1 MAPGGSDLWNLFTVG
16 NVLVSF
22 LFLLLLH
29 YLIELYQFR
38 RMQAG
43 PRLYSIPILGSVLSF
58 NRGAGRSLLE
68 STQRLVDRVD
78 SDTVLLLVTL
88 KFSIHNIFKT
98 NNNNNNNNKS
108 FISTIFKL

>member
-1 MAPGGSDLWNLFTVG
+1 MAPGGGDLWKLLTVG

-38 RMQAG
+38 RMPPG

-58 NRGAGRSLLE
+58 DRGAGRSLLE

-78 SDTVLLLVTL
+78 SDSDSVLLSVNAWNW
-88 KFSIHNIFKT
+88 KVPN
-98 NNNNNNNNKS
+98 
-108 FISTIFKL
+108 